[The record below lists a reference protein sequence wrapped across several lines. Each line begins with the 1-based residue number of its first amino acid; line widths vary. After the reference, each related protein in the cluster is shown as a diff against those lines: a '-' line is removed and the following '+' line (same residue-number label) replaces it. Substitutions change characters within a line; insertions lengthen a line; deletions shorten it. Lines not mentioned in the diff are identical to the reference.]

1 MPVIPFPQGHR
12 YRESAPVPAPNR
24 ESRIHGT
31 FPSPS
36 GRVGTMTGCL
46 RLDRFIMV
54 SDQLCA
60 SGVFA
65 GELLDADG
73 TTIGWGSR
81 RKACPAEI
89 VRGLR
94 EATATI
100 GPVEVDLMGMTVS
113 VAAFTINT
121 GARTREPAQSLQE
134 PRRSS
139 ALEPLVSSGYR

>member
-1 MPVIPFPQGHR
+1 
-12 YRESAPVPAPNR
+12 
-24 ESRIHGT
+24 
-31 FPSPS
+31 
-36 GRVGTMTGCL
+36 MTGCL

-94 EATATI
+94 EATAMI
-100 GPVEVDLMGMTVS
+100 GPVDVDLMGMTVS
-113 VAAFTINT
+113 VAAFSIHT
-121 GARTREPAQSLQE
+121 GARTRKSAQSLQA
-134 PRRSS
+134 PRRS
-139 ALEPLVSSGYR
+139 AAFEPLVSSGYR

>member
-1 MPVIPFPQGHR
+1 MPVIPFPQRHR

-31 FPSPS
+31 FPSPT

-54 SDQLCA
+54 SDKLCA

-89 VRGLR
+89 VRGPR
-94 EATATI
+94 EVTAVI
-100 GPVEVDLMGMTVS
+100 GPVDVDLMGMTVS
-113 VAAFTINT
+113 VAAFTIHT
-121 GARTREPAQSLQE
+121 GARTRESAQSLQA
-134 PRRSS
+134 PRRNA
-139 ALEPLVSSGYR
+139 ALEPLVNSRYR